1 MASSRL
7 TYADLAL
14 PGEQLHRAY
23 EQALAAPST
32 GAEHPPGATRTP
44 HRTERSPV
52 DRRIVVGHFAE
63 AGTDEVHHAVAVA
76 RAAGPAWAGRPWQE
90 RLEILESAAE
100 RISEQVYE
108 LAAQLTLEIGK
119 TRLEAIG
126 EAEEAAEFF
135 RYYSGRWRADGGFE
149 RTMAAASPREQ
160 TRSALRPHG
169 VWAVIAPFNFPLA
182 LVAGPAA
189 AALAAGNTVVVKASE
204 HGYLAALRLREI
216 AVAAGVPEEALH
228 VLLGDGPTVGAE
240 LVRAGVDG
248 ITFTGSYDVG
258 MEILQRTA
266 AGPWPRPVICEMG
279 GKNTAIVTRH
289 ADLAD
294 AAEGIVRS
302 AFGFGGQKCSSCSRV
317 LVQHGVHDELLA
329 AVVERAARLR
339 VGDPRE
345 RATDYGPVIDE
356 RVAKRFTRAVESA
369 AAAGT
374 VHTGGSRLTGGIRE
388 HGVYLEPTVVTVP
401 RDEPLWQ
408 EELFLPL
415 LAVSR
420 FDTFDEAL
428 AETDVTRFGLTAGLF
443 SHDEREIAA
452 FLDGVHCGVVYVNR
466 PGGATTGAWPGMQ
479 PFGGWK
485 GSGSTGRGGGGE
497 HYTQL
502 YVREQS
508 RTLHSLRG
516 LPS

>member
-1 MASSRL
+1 MAPSRL

-14 PGEQLHRAY
+14 PGEELHRAY
-23 EQALAAPST
+23 EQALATLRT
-32 GAEHPPGATRTP
+32 GVEHPPGATRAP
-44 HRTERSPV
+44 HRTECSPL
-52 DRRIVVGHFAE
+52 DRRIAVGHFVE
-63 AGTDEVHHAVAVA
+63 ARTDEVHHAVAAA
-76 RAAGPAWAGRPWQE
+76 RAAGPAWAGRPWRE
-90 RLEILESAAE
+90 RLETLESAAE
-100 RISEQVYE
+100 RLSEQVYD
-108 LAAQLTLEIGK
+108 LAALLTLETGK

-149 RTMAAASPREQ
+149 RPMASASPREQ
-160 TRSALRPHG
+160 TRSVLRPHG

-182 LVAGPAA
+182 LIAGPAA

-204 HGYLAALRLREI
+204 HGYLAALRLRETV
-216 AVAAGVPEEALH
+216 VAAGVPAEALQ
-228 VLLGDGPTVGAE
+228 VLLGAGPTVGAE
-240 LVRAGVDG
+240 LVGAGADG

-258 MEILQRTA
+258 TEILQRTA

-289 ADLAD
+289 ADIAD

-317 LVQHGVHDELLA
+317 LVQHDVHDELVA
-329 AVVERAARLR
+329 AVLDRTARLS

-356 RVAKRFTRAVESA
+356 RAAKRFTRAVESA
-369 AAAGT
+369 AAAGA
-374 VHTGGSRLTGGIRE
+374 VLTGGSRLTGGVRS
-388 HGVYLEPTVVTVP
+388 HGVYLEPTVVAVP

-420 FDTFDEAL
+420 FDTLDEAL
-428 AETDVTRFGLTAGLF
+428 AETNATRFGLSAGLF
-443 SHDEREIAA
+443 SRDEREIAA

-497 HYTQL
+497 HYIQL

-516 LPS
+516 VPS

>member
-1 MASSRL
+1 MAPSRL

-14 PGEQLHRAY
+14 PGEELHRSY
-23 EQALAAPST
+23 EQALAAQRL
-32 GAEHPPGATRTP
+32 GAHHPPGAARGP
-44 HRTERSPV
+44 HRTEHSPL
-52 DRRIVVGHFAE
+52 DGRIAVGHFTE
-63 AGTDEVHHAVAVA
+63 AHPDKVHHAVATA
-76 RAAGPAWAGRPWQE
+76 RAAQPAWAGRPWTE
-90 RLEILESAAE
+90 RLEILEAAAE
-100 RISEQVYE
+100 RISAQVHD
-108 LAAQLTLEIGK
+108 LAVLLTLEIGK

-135 RYYSGRWRADGGFE
+135 RYYSARWRADGGFE
-149 RTMAAASPREQ
+149 RSMAGASPRER
-160 TRSALRPHG
+160 TRSVLRPHG

-182 LVAGPAA
+182 LIAGPAA
-189 AALAAGNTVVVKASE
+189 AALAAGNTVVVKAAE
-204 HGYLAALRLREI
+204 HGYLAALRLRETV
-216 AVAAGVPEEALH
+216 VAAGVPAEALH

-240 LVRAGVDG
+240 LVGAGVDG

-258 MEILQRTA
+258 TEILRRTA
-266 AGPWPRPVICEMG
+266 AGPWPRPVVCEMG

-289 ADLAD
+289 ADLDA

-317 LVQHGVHDELLA
+317 LVQHTVHDDLVA

-339 VGDPRE
+339 VGDPRA

-356 RVAKRFTRAVESA
+356 RAAKRFTRAVESA
-369 AAAGT
+369 AAAGS
-374 VHTGGSRLTGGIRE
+374 VLTGGARLTGGPYA
-388 HGVYLEPTVVTVP
+388 HGVYLEPTVVAVP

-415 LAVSR
+415 VAVSR
-420 FDTFDEAL
+420 FDTFEDAL
-428 AETDVTRFGLTAGLF
+428 AETNATRFGLSAGLF
-443 SHDEREIAA
+443 SHDEAETAA

-516 LPS
+516 DQA

>member
-14 PGEQLHRAY
+14 PGEELHRAY
-23 EQALAAPST
+23 EQALATPRA
-32 GAEHPPGATRTP
+32 GAEHPPGVGRAP
-44 HRTERSPV
+44 HRTEHSPL
-52 DRRIVVGHFAE
+52 DRRIVVGH
-63 AGTDEVHHAVAVA
+63 
-76 RAAGPAWAGRPWQE
+76 WQE

-100 RISEQVYE
+100 RLSEQVYD
-108 LAAQLTLEIGK
+108 LAALLTLEIGK
-119 TRLEAIG
+119 TRLEAVG

-135 RYYSGRWRADGGFE
+135 RYYSGRWRTDGGFE
-149 RTMAAASPREQ
+149 QPMAGASARERTLSV
-160 TRSALRPHG
+160 LRPHG

-182 LVAGPAA
+182 LIAGPAA

-204 HGYLAALRLREI
+204 NGYLAALRLRETV
-216 AVAAGVPEEALH
+216 VAAGVPAEALQ

-240 LVRAGVDG
+240 LVGAGVDG
-248 ITFTGSYDVG
+248 ITFTGSYDIG
-258 MEILQRTA
+258 TEILQRTA
-266 AGPWPRPVICEMG
+266 AGPWPRPVVCEMG
-279 GKNTAIVTRH
+279 GKNTTIGTRH
-289 ADLAD
+289 ADIAD

-317 LVQHGVHDELLA
+317 LVEHSVYDELVA
-329 AVVERAARLR
+329 AVVEGAARLR

-345 RATDYGPVIDE
+345 RTTDYGPVIDE
-356 RVAKRFTRAVESA
+356 RAARRFARAVESA
-369 AAAGT
+369 AASGA
-374 VHTGGSRLTGGIRE
+374 VLTGGSRLTGGIHA
-388 HGVYLEPTVVTVP
+388 HGAYLEPAVVAVP

-415 LAVSR
+415 VAVSR
-420 FDTFDEAL
+420 FGTFDEAL
-428 AETDVTRFGLTAGLF
+428 TETNATRFGLSAGLF
-443 SHDEREIAA
+443 SRDEQEIAA

-466 PGGATTGAWPGMQ
+466 PAGATTGAWPGMQ

-508 RTLHSLRG
+508 RTLHTLRG
-516 LPS
+516 VPS